1 MSNILVFTDQNNNLF
16 KVDKNTALKL
26 EVSLNLTKY
35 GKPWRNIGDILYNFA
50 IGRNTDLL
58 IKITNEQLNFL
69 KNLNCKK

>member
-26 EVSLNLTKY
+26 EVSLNLTEY
-35 GKPWRNIGDILYNFA
+35 GKTWREIGDILYNFA

-58 IKITNEQLNFL
+58 VTITNEQLNYL
-69 KNLNCKK
+69 KNLNIKK